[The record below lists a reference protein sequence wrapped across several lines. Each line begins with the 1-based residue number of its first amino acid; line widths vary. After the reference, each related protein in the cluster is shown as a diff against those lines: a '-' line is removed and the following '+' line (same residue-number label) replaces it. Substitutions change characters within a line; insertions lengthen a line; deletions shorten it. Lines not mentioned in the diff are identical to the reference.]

1 MRVVLQKI
9 EHQWV
14 LPDEDFRWLQQH
26 IGEALE
32 VFSLAFDDNKLLFIT
47 IHAYD
52 DSHDRHAI
60 TLFQDNG
67 VKLKLIG
74 TEDLACIDTI

>member
-1 MRVVLQKI
+1 MKVVLQKI

-32 VFSLAFDDNKLLFIT
+32 VFSLNFDGNKLTFIA
-47 IHAYD
+47 ILAYD
-52 DSHDRHAI
+52 DNHDSHAI
-60 TLFQDNG
+60 TLFHANG

>member
-1 MRVVLQKI
+1 MKVVLQKI
-9 EHQWV
+9 EHQFV
-14 LPDEDFRWLQQH
+14 LSDEDFRWLQQH

-32 VFSLAFDDNKLLFIT
+32 VSSLTFYDNKLTFVT
-47 IHAYD
+47 IRAYD
-52 DSHDRHAI
+52 DNHDSHVI
-60 TLFQDNG
+60 ILFHDNG

>member
-1 MRVVLQKI
+1 MKVVLQKI
-9 EHQWV
+9 ERQWA

-32 VFSLAFDDNKLLFIT
+32 VFSLTLDDNKLAFIS
-47 IHAYD
+47 IRAYD
-52 DSHDRHAI
+52 DNHDSHAI
-60 TLFQDNG
+60 TLFHDNG

>member
-1 MRVVLQKI
+1 MKVVLQKI

-32 VFSLAFDDNKLLFIT
+32 VCSLNFDDNKLTFVAIR
-47 IHAYD
+47 AYD
-52 DSHDRHAI
+52 DNNDSHAI
-60 TLFQDNG
+60 TLFRYNG